1 MIRII
6 TDSTSDIS
14 QDQANVLGID
24 IIPLR
29 VNFADGAYRDGID
42 ITNAQFY
49 EKLAQSEE
57 LPTTSQVNPYEFD
70 NFFKKYTDSG
80 DEIICILISSHL
92 SGTYQSAVAAREMY
106 KNNNIYLIDSQNVT
120 FPLGLLVHQAVRL
133 RDSGMYAKQ
142 IKQEIENLKSRVRL
156 VAVVNT
162 LKYLQMGGRISAGT
176 AVVGSVLGINPIIAI
191 VDGKVES
198 VGKARGRKQ
207 AFRWMMDY
215 IKKEGIDY
223 NYPVAFG
230 SSNSEEILNECIEFF
245 KPHID
250 TQDILISDIGSIVGT
265 YAGPDAVGISYIAKK

>member
-14 QDQANVLGID
+14 QQHGKELGID

-42 ITNAQFY
+42 ITSAEFY
-49 EKLAQSEE
+49 KKLAQSEE
-57 LPTTSQVNPYEFD
+57 LPTTSQINPYEFD
-70 NFFKKYTDSG
+70 NLFKKYIDNG
-80 DEIICILISSHL
+80 DEIVGIFISSHL
-92 SGTYQSAVAAREMY
+92 SGTYQSAVAARDMHND
-106 KNNNIYLIDSQNVT
+106 KNIYIIDSQNVT
-120 FPLGLLVHQAVRL
+120 FPLGLLIHQAVRF
-133 RDSGMYAKQ
+133 RDKGLTAAQ
-142 IKQEIENLKSRVRL
+142 IVAEIESLKSRVRL

-191 VDGKVES
+191 IDGKVES

-207 AFRWMMDY
+207 AFRWMLDY
-215 IKKEGIDY
+215 VEKEGIDY
-223 NYPVAFG
+223 SYPVAFG